1 MMIRKFVLACLLLCH
16 ILSAYAADFTFGEL
30 TLTVPDGFFVE
41 RVANTPLVDRPIMAD
56 LDEQGRLYV
65 ADSSGSNAD
74 VKTQLREKP
83 HRIVR
88 LEDTDHDGIYDSSVV
103 FAEDLMFPEGVLW
116 TNGALFVSAP
126 PVIWKLTDTDDDG
139 VCDQREVWHDG
150 QTLTGC
156 ANDLHGPYLGRD
168 GWIYWC
174 KGAFAEQTYPKP
186 NGTAFVS
193 RAAHIFR
200 KHPEGGLVEAVMT
213 GGMDNPVEVAFSP
226 EGERFFTT
234 TFLQHPGGGRRDGII
249 HAIYGGV
256 YGKNHD
262 VLEGHPRTG
271 DLMPI
276 MTHLGPAAACALMRY
291 ESEALGA
298 GYQGNLFSS
307 LFNMRKI
314 TRHELVP
321 DGATYKT
328 VDHDFLTGDHID
340 FHPTDILEDADGSLL
355 VVDTGGWYK
364 LCCPTSQLPKPEVL
378 GAIYRIR
385 RTNAATIQDP
395 LGLQLDWKQ
404 ASPAALT
411 ERLTDKRPRVAQRAI
426 EQLAR
431 IGASAMPALTN
442 TPRPATKQQ
451 AIWAMTR
458 MDAPEARA
466 AIRSALQDPSPTI
479 QHTALHSVSVRRDR
493 AAAPSVIT
501 LLKSPSLSVQRAA
514 AEALGRVGDGT
525 HVPALLE
532 ALSRPL
538 DRVLEHSL
546 RYALIEIGDEAALL
560 SALQSNNHRTQ
571 SIALATL
578 HELQSPQLTAKRT
591 FPFLQHTDP
600 ALRETAW
607 NIVSAHPEWTAQ
619 LIAELPEASKLI
631 PEARRALSKLVP
643 EDYLTNALGEPGQ
656 QAAALQIIET
666 ASLTEIPQ
674 AWFTP
679 LDTLLNSPDQ
689 NVRHT
694 VLKILGHA
702 KKIDPAKLP
711 SLAKAQANTPAERLE
726 ILKLLASSK
735 TFPTTQAF
743 PFLIER
749 LLPSVPSQ
757 ERRNATRILTQI
769 KLTQDQDL
777 ALIQCLSKVG
787 PMELVTLTSHFAKRF
802 KEGDTA
808 LATPLLKA
816 LATNPSLTSLPSS
829 TIQQLLDAA
838 PTEAVRVAFEKKVPQ
853 STIADQEERLKSML
867 ASLPEGDVIRGQ
879 TVFNS
884 TEAACVTCHAM
895 GYLGGKLGPDLTRIG
910 QIRSR
915 RDLLEAIIY
924 PSASFVRSYETVLLT
939 TTDKQMHLGIQKSE
953 NDDHLT
959 LRTGPESESV
969 IARGTIEDIQPGT
982 ISLMPPGLD
991 TVITPQHLADLLAF
1005 LQNAKW

>member
-1 MMIRKFVLACLLLCH
+1 
-16 ILSAYAADFTFGEL
+16 
-30 TLTVPDGFFVE
+30 
-41 RVANTPLVDRPIMAD
+41 
-56 LDEQGRLYV
+56 
-65 ADSSGSNAD
+65 
-74 VKTQLREKP
+74 
-83 HRIVR
+83 
-88 LEDTDHDGIYDSSVV
+88 
-103 FAEDLMFPEGVLW
+103 
-116 TNGALFVSAP
+116 
-126 PVIWKLTDTDDDG
+126 
-139 VCDQREVWHDG
+139 
-150 QTLTGC
+150 
-156 ANDLHGPYLGRD
+156 
-168 GWIYWC
+168 
-174 KGAFAEQTYPKP
+174 
-186 NGTAFVS
+186 
-193 RAAHIFR
+193 
-200 KHPEGGLVEAVMT
+200 
-213 GGMDNPVEVAFSP
+213 
-226 EGERFFTT
+226 
-234 TFLQHPGGGRRDGII
+234 
-249 HAIYGGV
+249 
-256 YGKNHD
+256 
-262 VLEGHPRTG
+262 
-271 DLMPI
+271 
-276 MTHLGPAAACALMRY
+276 
-291 ESEALGA
+291 
-298 GYQGNLFSS
+298 
-307 LFNMRKI
+307 
-314 TRHELVP
+314 
-321 DGATYKT
+321 
-328 VDHDFLTGDHID
+328 
-340 FHPTDILEDADGSLL
+340 
-355 VVDTGGWYK
+355 
-364 LCCPTSQLPKPEVL
+364 
-378 GAIYRIR
+378 
-385 RTNAATIQDP
+385 
-395 LGLQLDWKQ
+395 
-404 ASPAALT
+404 
-411 ERLTDKRPRVAQRAI
+411 
-426 EQLAR
+426 
-431 IGASAMPALTN
+431 
-442 TPRPATKQQ
+442 
-451 AIWAMTR
+451 
-458 MDAPEARA
+458 
-466 AIRSALQDPSPTI
+466 
-479 QHTALHSVSVRRDR
+479 
-493 AAAPSVIT
+493 
-501 LLKSPSLSVQRAA
+501 
-514 AEALGRVGDGT
+514 
-525 HVPALLE
+525 
-532 ALSRPL
+532 
-538 DRVLEHSL
+538 
-546 RYALIEIGDEAALL
+546 
-560 SALQSNNHRTQ
+560 
-571 SIALATL
+571 
-578 HELQSPQLTAKRT
+578 
-591 FPFLQHTDP
+591 
-600 ALRETAW
+600 
-607 NIVSAHPEWTAQ
+607 
-619 LIAELPEASKLI
+619 
-631 PEARRALSKLVP
+631 
-643 EDYLTNALGEPGQ
+643 
-656 QAAALQIIET
+656 
-666 ASLTEIPQ
+666 
-674 AWFTP
+674 
-679 LDTLLNSPDQ
+679 